1 MCGNNTYGAN
11 CSMTCGNCSYLYG
24 EQCHHV
30 TGHCPRE
37 CIFGFQGDR
46 CDKGVAQDPTP
57 ITKSSNV
64 QEPLL
69 YTLAAFFCISIIV
82 IVVLIV
88 RYRRKHENKNQQR
101 KPDCIENIYENT
113 LKSPKY
119 NKAMENCE
127 YQELGEFSQ
136 RSLYDKLD

>member
-1 MCGNNTYGAN
+1 MI
-11 CSMTCGNCSYLYG
+11 L
-24 EQCHHV
+24 
-30 TGHCPRE
+30 
-37 CIFGFQGDR
+37 
-46 CDKGVAQDPTP
+46 
-57 ITKSSNV
+57 KS
-64 QEPLL
+64 
-69 YTLAAFFCISIIV
+69 FF
-82 IVVLIV
+82 

-113 LKSPKY
+113 LNSPKY